1 MEIILKCFGILKL
14 KIFYKSI
21 YFQEDD
27 GLLIFR
33 QSSTCLS
40 YSLRKCQF
48 PFMQNVIFRKK
59 IIKLDVNICFLF
71 NFTLRDGTKIE
82 ILRFPNDR
90 VPQISPATVETLIK
104 PDSSIFYA
112 LLTER
117 FLKLCR
123 SRLRQDCTSV
133 GANL

>member
-1 MEIILKCFGILKL
+1 MFKL
-14 KIFYKSI
+14 FAAKVSISFRARRNFQKKIF
-21 YFQEDD
+21 
-27 GLLIFR
+27 
-33 QSSTCLS
+33 
-40 YSLRKCQF
+40 
-48 PFMQNVIFRKK
+48 
-59 IIKLDVNICFLF
+59 KLHVNICFPF
-71 NFTLRDGTKIE
+71 NFTMRDGTKIE

-112 LLTER
+112 ILTER